1 MKPSADSAI
10 GGRTLDEAADWLM
23 RLADAGATEADR
35 AACLRWQAADPEHAR
50 AWSRAEALLGKLE
63 GLPSAV
69 ALPVL
74 DRPPDPGRRRALG
87 RLAVLLALL
96 PAGWLGLR
104 LAGHGP
110 WAADHR
116 TGVGERLDVTL
127 ADGSR
132 ITLDT
137 ASAIA
142 VDFNDAERLIRL
154 RAGRI
159 LVQTAVDPLAANLA
173 SGGRPG
179 RPFRVRTRNGLL
191 EALGTRFT
199 VRETDGHSEVAVLT
213 GRVRAT
219 PLRGTAHLLE
229 AGRQARFDSVAVAE
243 SIDVD
248 PGSAAWINGML
259 LADRLPLGELV
270 EELGRYRHGFIR
282 CEPTLASLPISG
294 SFPIGDA
301 AATNRTLTMLAA
313 TYPIRVRRGAGG
325 LWIRL
330 EARGPA
336 GPSGSGMRD

>member
-1 MKPSADSAI
+1 MKPSDDSGI
-10 GGRTLDEAADWLM
+10 EGRVLDEAADWLM
-23 RLADAGATEADR
+23 RLADTNATEADR

-50 AWSRAEALLGKLE
+50 AWTRAEALLGKLE
-63 GLPSAV
+63 AVPSAV

-104 LAGHGP
+104 LAAHGP

-116 TGVGERLDVTL
+116 TGVGERLDVTT

-137 ASAIA
+137 ASAIT
-142 VDFNDAERLIRL
+142 VDFTETERLIRL

-159 LVQTAVDPLAANLA
+159 LVQTVVDPLAASPA
-173 SGGRPG
+173 RDGRPG
-179 RPFRVRTRNGLL
+179 RPFRVQTRNGLL

-199 VRETDGHSEVAVLT
+199 VRDADGHSEVTVLA

-219 PLRGTAHLLE
+219 PLSGPARLFE
-229 AGRQARFDSVAVAE
+229 AGQQARFDSMAVAE
-243 SIDVD
+243 PTGVD
-248 PGSAAWINGML
+248 PGAAAWINGML

-270 EELGRYRHGFIR
+270 EELGRYRRGVIR
-282 CEPTLASLPISG
+282 CEPALASLPISG

-301 AATNRTLTMLAA
+301 AATDRTLTMLAA

-325 LWIRL
+325 LWVRL
-330 EARGPA
+330 ESRGST
-336 GPSGSGMRD
+336 GSSGSGMRD